1 MKLIRFKAEDEIK
14 YGILEENKVKE
25 IKGDIFEDYQVVDKS
40 YQLLDLELL
49 APCEPSKIIC
59 VGLNYKDHAEE
70 MGEQLPEEPV
80 IFMKPATAVSNP
92 NQKVKYPKM
101 SKQVDYEAELAIV
114 IKDEIKDLSPAE
126 VEEHILG
133 YTCFNDITARDL
145 QSRDGQWIR
154 AKSFDGFAPLGPV
167 IATELAANNLG
178 IQLIHNGEIK
188 QDSNTNQMIFSLKEL
203 VSFISQVMT
212 LKPGDVIATGT
223 PPGVGS
229 VEIGDKL
236 EVKIE
241 GIGSLINEI
250 SE

>member
-70 MGEQLPEEPV
+70 MGEELPEEPV

-114 IKDEIKDLSPAE
+114 IKDEIKDLRPAE